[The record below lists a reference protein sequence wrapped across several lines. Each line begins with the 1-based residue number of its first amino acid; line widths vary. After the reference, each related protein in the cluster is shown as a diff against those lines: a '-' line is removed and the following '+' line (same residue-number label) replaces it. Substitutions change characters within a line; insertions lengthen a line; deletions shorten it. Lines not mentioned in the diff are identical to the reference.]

1 MIQFDELY
9 LIAVIEGKQY
19 RIVFDKLGFDG
30 RNCLR
35 CALSGKP
42 ECRYYPCYFSE
53 LDSHFYYEEI
63 PKETYNAMRRL
74 VREG

>member
-1 MIQFDELY
+1 MIQFDELD

-19 RIVFDKLGFDG
+19 RIVFDKLGFAS

-42 ECRYYPCYFSE
+42 ECRYYPCYFPKIK
-53 LDSHFYYEEI
+53 SHFYYEEI
-63 PKETYNAMRRL
+63 PK
-74 VREG
+74 